1 MSTPRRKIS
10 MSSKQKPLRIAILGQ
25 NGVGKS
31 ALTVRFI
38 TRRFIGD
45 YDPDLEKVYACS
57 RCIDGESVTLELLDT
72 AAQEEKSRL

>member
-31 ALTVRFI
+31 GRVKQLNIENFLTRFLKNI
-38 TRRFIGD
+38 L
-45 YDPDLEKVYACS
+45 Y
-57 RCIDGESVTLELLDT
+57 CI
-72 AAQEEKSRL
+72 RI

>member
-31 ALTVRFI
+31 GGLKKNEYCIFFFNAIVFI
-38 TRRFIGD
+38 LYCMLI
-45 YDPDLEKVYACS
+45 
-57 RCIDGESVTLELLDT
+57 
-72 AAQEEKSRL
+72 